1 MTSPLHISEYHF
13 YSFLHD
19 AEVVRVSVWDAHG
32 DEYWAI
38 VPDGRD
44 YAEKRAIAVDALVE
58 AIEDEDKFPGEHLPF
73 GCLLDQTNFNTQ
85 HLRNRRSSP

>member
-1 MTSPLHISEYHF
+1 MTAALHVSEYRF

-19 AEVVRVSVWDAHG
+19 MDVVRVSVWDSHG

-38 VPDGRD
+38 VPDDRK
-44 YAEKRAIAVDALVE
+44 YAENRAIAIDALVE

-73 GCLLDQTNFNTQ
+73 GCLLDQQHFNTQ
-85 HLRNRRSSP
+85 HLRHRRSAP